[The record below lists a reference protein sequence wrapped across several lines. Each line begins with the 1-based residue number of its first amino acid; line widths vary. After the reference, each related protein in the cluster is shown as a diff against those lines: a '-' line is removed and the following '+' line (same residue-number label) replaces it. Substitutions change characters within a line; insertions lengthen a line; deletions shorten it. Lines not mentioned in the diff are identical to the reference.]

1 MQPVLI
7 INNHDYAAL
16 VEALNLS
23 RNDLDAEGSGRD
35 VQTGEMFRTRV
46 ATKLKATV
54 KLLRLQQ
61 ATMQQLLTDI
71 AQPFYSATVVD
82 PATGAQLDTDVDVY
96 MDGIKHVVKPGE
108 EILIT
113 KGNSISLAP
122 YVGHIFGPKPGT
134 GDIVVGEVSR
144 VNDDNTDNYWMEATS
159 RFSDIVED
167 EAILHPLCNEY
178 DKL

>member
-16 VEALNLS
+16 VEVLNLS

-54 KLLRLQQ
+54 KLLPLQQ
-61 ATMQQLLTDI
+61 ATMQQLLSDI

-82 PATGAQLDTDVDVY
+82 PATGAQTTRSFYTSTVPY
-96 MDGIKHVVKPGE
+96 GAQRYNRETG
-108 EILIT
+108 
-113 KGNSISLAP
+113 AP
-122 YVGHIFGPKPGT
+122 YYDGV
-134 GDIVVGEVSR
+134 
-144 VNDDNTDNYWMEATS
+144 A
-159 RFSDIVED
+159 FSMIER
-167 EAILHPLCNEY
+167 
-178 DKL
+178 